1 MQCNRLHQTYL
12 NKQDRMCR
20 LQLSRGIRAMWLRDV
35 CIAIRMEQLKNRPA
49 DCTLIVEWSSF
60 FPVKIF
66 KTFKMNM
73 FI

>member
-1 MQCNRLHQTYL
+1 MQCNHIHQTNL
-12 NKQDRMCR
+12 NKLDRMYR
-20 LQLSRGIRAMWLRDV
+20 LQLSRGIRAMWLHDV
-35 CIAIRMEQLKNRPA
+35 CIAIHKELLKNRPA
-49 DCTLIVEWSSF
+49 DSTLIVEWSSF

>member
-1 MQCNRLHQTYL
+1 MQCSRLRQTNL
-12 NKQDRMCR
+12 NKRDRMCK

-35 CIAIRMEQLKNRPA
+35 CLAIRTEQLLNRPA
-49 DCTLIVEWSSF
+49 DRTLIVEGSSF